1 MCGALSTSVVPASPL
16 QPQALLCSQAYAPGH
31 GRVIVSIE
39 IHKRNVLYRSL
50 QAEVLLGSKAD
61 DLAQVREQ
69 EETRFAAVMRERVW
83 QEYVLRVKAQAQ

>member
-1 MCGALSTSVVPASPL
+1 MCSFAIKLTGQRQLQRCGSRSPL
-16 QPQALLCSQAYAPGH
+16 ARSIAP
-31 GRVIVSIE
+31 
-39 IHKRNVLYRSL
+39 L